1 MAFASSSEHSSL
13 AGTPR
18 IRCRSS
24 GVGSSSHGITRF
36 RPSTDQPFARLL
48 PAAPKNCLRVI
59 GTTRQLPF
67 HPRGLSPPRRFAP
80 CDSCKF
86 VAPCC
91 QSWGSPRFPVPAPVT
106 PESAPA
112 TWPVPRDAVHT
123 LQRFSLISS
132 RTASLRPLPSCRW
145 SPTSSPVILVR
156 PKPGPARTAAPKCA
170 GTRSAALAEA
180 A

>member
-1 MAFASSSEHSSL
+1 MPPSLRRSLGMSAAMAFASPSEHSSL

-24 GVGSSSHGITRF
+24 GVGSSSHGITCF
-36 RPSTDQPFARLL
+36 RPSTVQLFARLL

-59 GTTRQLPF
+59 GTIRQLPF

-80 CDSCKF
+80 CDSCRF

-106 PESAPA
+106 LESASA
-112 TWPVPRDAVHT
+112 GQPVSRDAVHT
-123 LQRFSLISS
+123 LQRFPLINS

-145 SPTSSPVILVR
+145 SPILL
-156 PKPGPARTAAPKCA
+156 ART
-170 GTRSAALAEA
+170 
-180 A
+180 